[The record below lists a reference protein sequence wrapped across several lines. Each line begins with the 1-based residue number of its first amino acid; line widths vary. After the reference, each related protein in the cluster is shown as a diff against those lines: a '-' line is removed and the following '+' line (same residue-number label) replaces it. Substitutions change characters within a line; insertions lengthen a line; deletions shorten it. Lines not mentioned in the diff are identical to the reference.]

1 MSSVLDSPVA
11 VVGVIGYSV
20 VGEFLKSN
28 ISIEVT
34 QEYILL
40 LFSASILQQF
50 NNVPVTLF
58 GSLL

>member
-1 MSSVLDSPVA
+1 VSSVLDSPVA